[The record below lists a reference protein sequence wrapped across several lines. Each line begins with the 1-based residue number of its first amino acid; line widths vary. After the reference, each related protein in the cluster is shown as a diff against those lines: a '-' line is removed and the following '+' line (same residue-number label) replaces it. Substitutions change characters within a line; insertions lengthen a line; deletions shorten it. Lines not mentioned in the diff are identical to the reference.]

1 MHPETTSHYTI
12 LIAGLV
18 FLTIILALFSLGLF
32 FQYRLRLQEYEAQ
45 LAREIE
51 LIDAERKR
59 IHIDLHDEIG
69 SGLASIGIL
78 VQQQVSSDETIQ
90 KKIRDQVTS
99 MRTKIREIAYD
110 FVPTTLDTQGLH
122 VTIKALV
129 DEMTYN
135 YNIKTKCTIQM
146 DDALFNPIKSIH
158 VYRIIKE
165 VLINA
170 LTHAQCKQITCF
182 IKQDQKMLL
191 AVLTDDGIGFNS
203 NIIQTKGTGVSHI
216 YSRAKILRAAV
227 DIESNKQYGTR
238 YTIKIPLESLV

>member
-18 FLTIILALFSLGLF
+18 FLAVILALFSLGLF

-78 VQQQVSSDETIQ
+78 VQQQVSSDEAIQ

-99 MRTKIREIAYD
+99 MRSKIKEIAYD
-110 FVPTTLDTQGLH
+110 FVPTTLDTQGLSI
-122 VTIKALV
+122 TLKALI
-129 DEMTYN
+129 DEMTYSN
-135 YNIKTKCTIQM
+135 NITTKCAIEM
-146 DDALFNPIKSIH
+146 DDTLFNPIKSIH
-158 VYRIIKE
+158 IYRIIKE
-165 VLINA
+165 VLINS
-170 LTHAQCKQITCF
+170 LTHAQCKQMACF
-182 IKQDQKMLL
+182 IKEEQKFLI
-191 AVLTDDGIGFNS
+191 VILTDDGIGFNS
-203 NIIQTKGTGVSHI
+203 NAIQAKGTGVSHI
-216 YSRAKILRAAV
+216 YSRAKILRASV
-227 DIESNKQYGTR
+227 DVESSRSFGTR